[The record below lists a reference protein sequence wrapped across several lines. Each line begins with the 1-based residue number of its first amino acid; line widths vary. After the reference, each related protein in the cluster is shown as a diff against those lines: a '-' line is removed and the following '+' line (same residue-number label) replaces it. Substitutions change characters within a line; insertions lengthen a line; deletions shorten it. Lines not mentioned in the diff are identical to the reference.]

1 MWNDC
6 ITVGIVLSRRDVA
19 FTDAAMTKANDVGGP
34 RSSSRP
40 LFPSFASY
48 SVAFV
53 ARDLV
58 AGLTLAAIAIPEQM
72 ATARLGGFEPQ
83 IGFFAFIAGSLAFA
97 AFGASRYLSSGAD
110 STITPIFAGSLGLIA
125 AVGSPN
131 YLGLAATLALM
142 VGAILV
148 IGGLCRLGWIAN
160 LLSMPIT
167 VGFLAGIAAHIVI
180 SQLPPVLGV
189 AEPAGPML
197 ERLATLARGIGGTN
211 PYTVALGI
219 GVLAIILISERIDAR
234 IPGALIGLVAAT
246 LVVVFAGLE
255 RHGVAVLGV
264 VPASMPTPQM
274 PDISYTQFQG
284 LVPLAAIITV
294 VIMVQTAATT
304 RSFQAD
310 PDDLPD
316 VNRDFIGVGAGS
328 ILAAFV
334 GAFPVDAS
342 PPRTAI
348 VAQTGG
354 RSQLSGLVAAAIVL
368 ALIVA
373 GAALLR
379 HVPQAALAGVL
390 FFVAYR
396 IVRVRQAAG
405 VYRQSISEFLLIVA
419 TAAAIVVLPIEQ
431 GVGLGIALSL
441 LHGIW
446 TATRARVTVL
456 ERVPGTSIWW
466 PPSPKIKGERIPGIV
481 VVGFSAP
488 LSFLNAYDFRSGIMK
503 AMRTS
508 TGEARL
514 LVLEAT
520 GIVELDVTAG
530 EVLIACIR
538 ECHDNGVDFAIARL
552 ESIRAQEAMTRLGLD
567 QVLGPDRLFHSVA
580 EAVRALGGASGSKD
594 ASAGKTDAASGGQA

>member
-1 MWNDC
+1 
-6 ITVGIVLSRRDVA
+6 
-19 FTDAAMTKANDVGGP
+19 MTKTHDVGGS

-48 SVAFV
+48 SAAFV

-97 AFGASRYLSSGAD
+97 AFGASRYLSSGAN
-110 STITPIFAGSLGLIA
+110 STITPIFAGSLGLVA
-125 AVGSPN
+125 AAGSPN

-142 VGAILV
+142 VGVILV

-197 ERLATLARGIGGTN
+197 ERLATLARGIGDTN

-246 LVVVFAGLE
+246 LVVVLAGLE
-255 RHGVAVLGV
+255 RRGVAVLGV

-274 PDISYTQFQG
+274 PDISYTQFLG

-294 VIMVQTAATT
+294 VVMVQTAATT

-396 IVRVRQAAG
+396 IVRVRQATT
-405 VYRQSISEFLLIVA
+405 VYRSVDQR
-419 TAAAIVVLPIEQ
+419 VLPDRRNR
-431 GVGLGIALSL
+431 GGNRGAADRTGCWSWHCVVAIARHMDGDPRPRDASWSAFRALRS
-441 LHGIW
+441 GGRR
-446 TATRARVTVL
+446 ATR
-456 ERVPGTSIWW
+456 S
-466 PPSPKIKGERIPGIV
+466 KGSRCPA
-481 VVGFSAP
+481 S
-488 LSFLNAYDFRSGIMK
+488 SWSDFPRRCRSS
-503 AMRTS
+503 MRTIFAPAS
-508 TGEARL
+508 GTRIRTSAGEARL

-530 EVLIACIR
+530 AVLIACIR
-538 ECHDNGVDFAIARL
+538 ECHDNGVDFAIARM
-552 ESIRAQEAMTRLGLD
+552 ESLRAVEAMTRLGVD
-567 QVLGPDRLFHSVA
+567 PVLGPDRLFHSVA
-580 EAVRALGGASGSKD
+580 EAVRALGGAPDGKD
-594 ASAGKTDAASGGQA
+594 APAGKTDAASDSHH